1 MVITTEKSDQVLVN
15 LPENQHYYNSDIVQS
30 KFQLPIRGSKSKK
43 NPFLFFYDLSLL
55 SYFCLRDKR
64 FRQIC
69 IAFFSLLRKAKKK
82 DLGLPDYIK
91 NAFIDL
97 NSTFIKIGQFLS
109 SRSDLFPEEY
119 VEALAELQDSLPP
132 ISFEE
137 VKLLIENE
145 LRKPIDRVFK
155 SIDSTPI
162 ASASI
167 GQVHKAEL
175 LNGSEVVVKV
185 QKPDLS
191 KLFYEDLAILRCL
204 AVFLERYFD
213 LAKDREW
220 VQIVDEIGKTLF
232 EEIDFIQEGK
242 NADRFRKNLRYEE
255 RIYIPKVFWQYTT
268 RKLITI
274 EYVPGI
280 KITDIDA
287 LRRSNHNPKEIA
299 NTLVNAYF
307 KQFFEDGF
315 YHADPHPGNIV
326 VKENGTI
333 VFYDFG
339 MVGRINKNI
348 REELVNVLASIVAN
362 NTDALIDSMKGLDL
376 IKQETDITPLKRVIE
391 QAAYKYYDGAQL
403 DSLNLND
410 LSEDLKILFKDKPMK
425 LPSKFTYTLRM
436 TGTLEGVCRKLD
448 PEFSLIEVA
457 KPYLHNWITEKL
469 PASSKW
475 NYISSLFP
483 AQSKLIEK
491 IKIYYEVVKGLPQ
504 YVSKY
509 ESKNTNDSRSEVL
522 QEKNIELS
530 DIKIQN
536 ESLREEV
543 REFDSK
549 LRYAYGIIFLSCFVF
564 LGMFLISTGEN
575 LNGIL
580 GLTLLVFSLIG
591 SIGLVIWSLFNKQV
605 VEL

>member
-1 MVITTEKSDQVLVN
+1 MVTITEKSKQVLVN
-15 LPENQHYYNSDIVQS
+15 VPENHNCYNSDIVQNR
-30 KFQLPIRGSKSKK
+30 FQLPLRNKK
-43 NPFLFFYDLSLL
+43 NPFSFLYEFSLL

-69 IAFFSLLRKAKKK
+69 IAFFNLLRKAKKK

-91 NAFIDL
+91 NTFIEL

-109 SRSDLFPEEY
+109 SRSDLFSEEY
-119 VEALAELQDSLPP
+119 IEALSELQDSLPP
-132 ISFEE
+132 FPFEE

-145 LRKPIDRVFK
+145 LRKPVDRIFK
-155 SIDSTPI
+155 SIDSMPI

-175 LNGSEVVVKV
+175 LNGTEVVVKV

-213 LAKDREW
+213 IAQNREW

-287 LRRSNHNPKEIA
+287 LRQGNHNPKEIA
-299 NTLVNAYF
+299 NILVTAYF

-326 VKENGTI
+326 VKEDGTI

-348 REELVNVLASIVAN
+348 REELVSVLASIVSKD
-362 NTDALIDSMKGLDL
+362 TDTLIDSLKGLDL
-376 IKQETDITPLKRVIE
+376 IKKETDITPLKRVIE
-391 QAAYKYYDGAQL
+391 QAAYKYYDGVQF

-410 LSEDLKILFKDKPMK
+410 LSDDLKILFKDKPMK

-436 TGTLEGVCRKLD
+436 TGTLEGICRKLD
-448 PEFSLIEVA
+448 PEFSLIEAA

-483 AQSKLIEK
+483 SQSKLIEK

-509 ESKNTNDSRSEVL
+509 GNSDKDSSTSGTL
-522 QEKNIELS
+522 QEKNTELN
-530 DIKIQN
+530 DVKIQN
-536 ESLREEV
+536 ESLKEEV
-543 REFDSK
+543 RNFDSK

-591 SIGLVIWSLFNKQV
+591 SVGLIIWSLFNKQV

>member
-1 MVITTEKSDQVLVN
+1 MVITTEKSDQALVS
-15 LPENQHYYNSDIVQS
+15 LPENQNYYNADIVQN
-30 KFQLPIRGSKSKK
+30 KFQLPTRNSKSKK
-43 NPFLFFYDLSLL
+43 NLVLFLYDFSLL

-69 IAFFSLLRKAKKK
+69 IVFFSLLRKAKKK

-91 NAFIDL
+91 NTFIEL

-109 SRSDLFPEEY
+109 SRSDLFPQKY
-119 VEALAELQDSLPP
+119 IEALSELQDSLPP

-137 VKLLIENE
+137 VKLLLESE
-145 LRKPIDRVFK
+145 LRKPTDRIFK

-175 LNGSEVVVKV
+175 LNGAEVVVKV

-213 LAKDREW
+213 IAKDREW

-255 RIYIPKVFWQYTT
+255 QIYIPKVFWQYTT

-287 LRRSNHNPKEIA
+287 LKQCNHNPKEIA
-299 NTLVNAYF
+299 NTLVTAYF

-326 VKENGTI
+326 VKDNGTI

-362 NTDALIDSMKGLDL
+362 DTDALIDSMKGLDL

-391 QAAYKYYDGAQL
+391 QAAYKYYDGAQF

-469 PASSKW
+469 PTSSKW
-475 NYISSLFP
+475 KYISSLFP
-483 AQSKLIEK
+483 KQSKLIEK
-491 IKIYYEVVKGLPQ
+491 IKIYYEVIKGLPQ

-509 ESKNTNDSRSEVL
+509 ESKDKNNSKSETL
-522 QEKNIELS
+522 QEKNTELS

-536 ESLREEV
+536 ESLKEDV

-591 SIGLVIWSLFNKQV
+591 SVGLVIWSLFNKQV

>member
-1 MVITTEKSDQVLVN
+1 LVTITEKSKQVLVN
-15 LPENQHYYNSDIVQS
+15 VPENHNCYNSDIVQNR
-30 KFQLPIRGSKSKK
+30 FQLPLRNKK
-43 NPFLFFYDLSLL
+43 NPFSFLYEFSLL

-69 IAFFSLLRKAKKK
+69 IAFFNLLRKAKKK

-91 NAFIDL
+91 NTFIEL

-109 SRSDLFPEEY
+109 SRSDLFSEEY
-119 VEALAELQDSLPP
+119 IEALSELQDSLPP
-132 ISFEE
+132 FPFEE

-145 LRKPIDRVFK
+145 LRKPVDRIFK
-155 SIDSTPI
+155 SIDSMPI

-175 LNGSEVVVKV
+175 LNGTEVVVKV

-213 LAKDREW
+213 IAQNREW

-287 LRRSNHNPKEIA
+287 LRQGNHNPKEIA
-299 NTLVNAYF
+299 NILVTAYF

-326 VKENGTI
+326 VKEDGTI

-348 REELVNVLASIVAN
+348 REELVSVLASIVSKD
-362 NTDALIDSMKGLDL
+362 TDTLIDSLKGLDL
-376 IKQETDITPLKRVIE
+376 IKKETDITPLKRVIE
-391 QAAYKYYDGAQL
+391 QAAYKYYDGVQF

-410 LSEDLKILFKDKPMK
+410 LSDDLKILFKDKPMK

-436 TGTLEGVCRKLD
+436 TGTLEGICRKLD
-448 PEFSLIEVA
+448 PEFSLIEAA

-483 AQSKLIEK
+483 SQSKLIEK

-509 ESKNTNDSRSEVL
+509 GNSDKDSSTSGTL
-522 QEKNIELS
+522 QEKNTELN
-530 DIKIQN
+530 DVKIQN
-536 ESLREEV
+536 ESLKEEV
-543 REFDSK
+543 RNFDSK

-591 SIGLVIWSLFNKQV
+591 SVGLIIWSLFNKQV